1 MGLERNVRFPG
12 DDTPTWEAI
21 QSVLSRLGEALALRM
36 IDGLPAFP
44 DETPGGNWKELR
56 VATSAGMVT
65 IRRRPG
71 NLSCIVWGNADPA
84 LDSAWNKVVWACAAA
99 GNGTI
104 DTSSGRLS
112 PDEFGRGTGLFTE

>member
-12 DDTPTWEAI
+12 DSTPTWEAI
-21 QSVLSRLGEALALRM
+21 QSALSRVGESVALRM

-44 DETPGGNWKELR
+44 DETPDSGWKELR

-71 NLSCIVWGNADPA
+71 ILSCVVWGNADPA
-84 LDSAWNKVVWACAAA
+84 LDVAWTKVVWACAAA
-99 GNGTI
+99 GNGEV
-104 DTSSGRLS
+104 DTPAGSCSA
-112 PDEFGRGTGLFTE
+112 DQFGRAAGLLSG